1 MIDWW
6 VLVNGSL
13 LRVRRPINMICTCE
27 SQSASDDNKAVF
39 SWAILVGFA
48 IASQY
53 HTHVPNRLR
62 SGDLNISELISKS
75 ESQFNYLFTLN
86 NVHLSSNSY
95 NFWMQPKK
103 FAEYRARQKRKPL
116 KKFLYFWHYSR
127 YIYQICRVYRWG
139 FSPHILQIL
148 LK

>member
-1 MIDWW
+1 M
-6 VLVNGSL
+6 NGSL

-86 NVHLSSNSY
+86 NAHLSSNSY
-95 NFWMQPKK
+95 IFATQANIATK
-103 FAEYRARQKRKPL
+103 FAAY
-116 KKFLYFWHYSR
+116 
-127 YIYQICRVYRWG
+127 VV
-139 FSPHILQIL
+139 
-148 LK
+148 